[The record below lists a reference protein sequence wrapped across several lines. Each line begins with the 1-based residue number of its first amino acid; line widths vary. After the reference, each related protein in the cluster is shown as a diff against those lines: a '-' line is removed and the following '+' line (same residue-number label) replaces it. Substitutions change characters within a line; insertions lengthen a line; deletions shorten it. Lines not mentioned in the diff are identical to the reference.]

1 MGRSWGIPKRR
12 ERVQGGGVSSLHFLR
27 DEIAVIGWSCRVP
40 GANSVEELWSLLL
53 EGRCSISAVPP
64 DRWSLAQ
71 YGHPRRKERGKSYTW
86 AAGIIDDVWG
96 FDPSLFGIS
105 PREAE
110 QMDPQQR
117 ILLELTWEALEDA
130 GIRPTSISGS
140 EVGVFVGGSSTDYAN
155 ARWGDPAGLDSH
167 FATGNALSILANRI
181 SYVFDLHG
189 PSLTVDTAC
198 SSSLVALHQAA
209 EALRAGRI
217 DTAIVGGINVL
228 ASPFS
233 FISFS
238 QASMLSPTGLCRAF
252 SAKADGYVRAEG
264 GGVLVLR
271 KATQARVDRNP
282 IHGVILASDVNSDGR
297 TNGISLPSGD
307 AQEHLLERIYPRA
320 EIDPK
325 RLAFIEAHG
334 TGTAVGDPTEA
345 NAVGRVLGRARA
357 EPLPIGSIK
366 TNIGHLEPASGLAGM
381 MKALL
386 ALNHGML
393 PRSLHFDDP
402 NPSIDFDRLN
412 LSVCAQP
419 LPLPNAAQQC
429 AGVNSFGFGG
439 TNAHVVVAPGRP
451 SPAIS
456 EEGQVNGAGFFSVS
470 AETHPALVGLAQ
482 KYAERLSTAS
492 DKEASIVA
500 RAAAHRRDRL
510 SMRLVVSASKRS
522 EVVDALDA
530 FIIGEDDPRLIA
542 GTALGNELPVAFVF
556 SGNGSQWVGM
566 GIAAYRDNEEFRA
579 HFDQTDEI
587 LRSLAGWSL
596 REALYSETLS
606 ENLKL
611 TCVAQPLIFAIQS
624 AAAAAL
630 RRRGLQPA
638 VVLGHSV
645 GEVAAAEAAGIL
657 DRQSAVK
664 VIHSRSTH
672 QELVRGA
679 GRMAAVLSTREAV
692 DQILK
697 SVRNLSIAAINSP
710 RAVTLAGPTEAIGA
724 LREATKRQRLVFR
737 DLDLDYPFHTPA
749 MAPVEAPLL
758 SDLKDLVPLVGSV
771 PFVSTVT
778 GTELPGLRLNAA
790 YWWQNVREPVLFEA
804 ALKQAV
810 KLGARL
816 FVEIGPR
823 STLLTHIS
831 DSVDSEGDNFAV
843 LSVLDRSDK
852 NEDPFSKAVATCIV
866 RGARVDDAVVFGPD
880 PGAVPLPTYPW
891 QHREF
896 RNTLTPEAT
905 GHLFDRERHP
915 LCGARISSDAL
926 EWRGHLD
933 TTTMPALADHKIGEQ
948 VILPGA
954 AFLEMALAVT
964 RHWLHTPNVSIT
976 DFEILKPLD
985 LTGGETREILCRVSP
1000 GSNTLEILS
1009 RPRLTGAAWLLHAR
1023 GKMFHANHQ
1032 NAVLMPVPSGAQA
1045 TVHGEGIYRLARMS
1059 GLNYGPAFRL
1069 VDGATRPGPTT
1080 IEVTLTPVVPSESES
1095 VFHLDP
1101 MRLDACFHGLFVLF
1115 PDLQAESRGVAY
1127 IPVRFDEMVYYATG
1141 GLAQRAII
1149 SLRNCNERSVVAD
1162 FYIYGADGEVIAILR
1177 GAHFQAVLT
1186 RRTPG
1191 LESIALV
1198 EQLQMLDG
1206 HALRRSGIGVS
1217 AEKVIARAQTVKVD
1231 HTASLAQADESF
1243 ILEGWA
1249 MAMAYEIAAG
1259 LSGGEEFSPDMLV
1272 NSGNLPPEMLPW
1284 FRNILFSLEGAGLA
1298 KEGHGRWTLLNDP
1311 LLPSSTSVLRAL
1323 ATEHPSR
1330 AAELLLAGEL
1340 SGLAATLAAELQMS
1354 APVVLS
1360 NEALDYYAI
1369 AGTWAAKASEWL
1381 TQLLQKTE
1389 AMWPA
1394 DRSLRLLQIGFGP
1407 LSQSLLSMIQS
1418 RNIHLTVLEPDRRRF
1433 ERAKLALPNS
1443 SRVKL
1448 LDLQN
1453 NSQLGQFDLIIG
1465 AESLHRLPTSLRLA
1479 KLQQALAPR
1488 GMLICI
1494 EPQPSLFRDLVFG
1507 LLRGWFDRSVGGF
1520 PIGSLLTAG
1529 EWKQALE
1536 SAGFANA
1543 HAASVSLGSE
1553 SALLIVSE
1561 SPAQAAKHPDRS
1573 GRVEADGV
1581 TTLIVAGTSLPQ
1593 REIATTLA
1601 ALLPRGGAHVAM
1613 VMDETGK
1620 AKFPDLASDV
1630 VVQFLPMADD
1640 VEAEPN
1646 ERLSSRCMEIKGC
1659 AERIGSAR
1667 ATLWIVFS
1675 GALSSGSAKVHP
1687 VETGAWAFSRT
1698 LANEFP
1704 NLDIRRVDVAPQVS
1718 KQVAAERIRDLVL
1731 SDTDETEI
1739 LIDTTGIQAARV
1751 ESIKQNMEGA
1761 PEDFAPAAQL
1771 QRRMMSNQRLH
1782 WRAID
1787 RSLPLADEIEI
1798 AVEAT
1803 GLNFRDLM
1811 WMLSLLPEDM
1821 LEHGFTGPTLGLE
1834 CAGRIIQIGANVR
1847 HFKVGDHVVALAP
1860 SAFSTHVVIPAV
1872 MAAKVPEGLSSEDA
1886 ATIPV
1891 AFLTAFYSL
1900 LRLAKVRRGEWVLI
1914 HGGAGAVG
1922 MAAIQIAHWRG
1933 AQVIATAGSKAKRDL
1948 LKALGVAH
1956 VLDSRSTD
1964 FVDEVKRITK
1974 AGVDVVLNSLAGE
1987 AMERGMSTLRPFGRF
2002 VELGKRDYVS
2012 NTHIGL
2018 RPFRRNLTYFGVDL
2032 DNLIEAK
2039 KGLGHRIY
2047 RDVMRLFRDGVLTP
2061 LPHSV
2066 FPATEVL
2073 DAFHLMQQSG
2083 HIGKIVVQ
2091 PPRPGTIR
2099 KPNAPFSVDG
2109 HGTHLITGAFGG
2121 FGLETAKWLV
2131 DHGARHLV
2139 LLGRRG
2145 PVTDEA
2151 KTVLSDF
2158 AKRGVK
2164 VLVET
2169 CDVGDRRAV
2178 EKLFE
2183 KMHTRMPP
2191 VAGVIHAAMVLEDAL
2206 IANLDADQLNRVLRP
2221 KVKGAENLDIAT
2233 RGLSLDYFVLF
2244 SSVTTLIGNPGQGS
2258 YVAANGF
2265 MEGLARRRR
2274 QEGLPALAIGWGPI
2288 SNVGVVALNKKLQ
2301 KSLQVRSGVRGLV
2314 AREALDLMAE
2324 ALEQTGSAPNLAVV
2338 TIASNEWTLAGD
2350 RLRVLRSP
2358 TYTAVVRDD
2367 GAHGD
2372 SAVTTLD
2379 LRSLLAT
2386 EDLEIVRRR
2395 VADRIVSELARV
2407 LHSREEDIS
2416 RVRPM
2421 SEIGV
2426 DSLMALELNM
2436 NLKDAFGV
2444 EIPLSNSAG
2453 SMTVAG
2459 LAEEMIAQV
2468 NLDASRD
2475 EDSVAHTVAEQHIA
2489 GKIETEHLEALK
2501 YAQQS
2506 ESQKTKRLLS

>member
-1 MGRSWGIPKRR
+1 M
-12 ERVQGGGVSSLHFLR
+12 SSLHFLR
-27 DEIAVIGWSCRVP
+27 DDIAVVGWSCRVP
-40 GANSVEELWSLLL
+40 GANSVDELWSLLL
-53 EGRCSISAVPP
+53 EGRCSVGTVPP
-64 DRWSLAQ
+64 DRWSLGQ

-86 AAGIIDDVWG
+86 AAGVIDDVWG
-96 FDPSLFGIS
+96 FDPALFGIS

-117 ILLELTWEALEDA
+117 LLLELAWEALEDA
-130 GIRPTSISGS
+130 GIRPSSISGS
-140 EVGVFVGGSSTDYAN
+140 DVGVFVGGSSTDYATS
-155 ARWGDPAGLDSH
+155 RWGDPSGVDSF

-189 PSLTVDTAC
+189 PSVTVDTAC

-209 EALRAGRI
+209 EALKAGRI

-264 GGVLVLR
+264 GAVVVLR

-282 IHGVILASDVNSDGR
+282 IHGIILASDVNSDGR

-307 AQEHLLERIYPRA
+307 AQERLLERIYPRA
-320 EIDPK
+320 EIDPN
-325 RLAFIEAHG
+325 RLAFVEAHG

-345 NAVGRVLGRARA
+345 NAVGRILGQARSDR
-357 EPLPIGSIK
+357 LPIGSIK
-366 TNIGHLEPASGLAGM
+366 TNIGHLEPASGLAGVL
-381 MKALL
+381 KALL
-386 ALNHGML
+386 ALNNGIL
-393 PRSLHFDDP
+393 PRSLHFDEP
-402 NPSIDFDRLN
+402 NPRIDFDHLN
-412 LSVCAQP
+412 LSVCAQS

-439 TNAHVVVAPGRP
+439 TNAHVVVGPGRP
-451 SPAIS
+451 LAALP
-456 EEGQVNGAGFFSVS
+456 EQGQANGSGFFSVS
-470 AETHPALVGLAQ
+470 AGTHAALVGLAQ
-482 KYAERLSTAS
+482 EYTERLASAS
-492 DKEASIVA
+492 DKDASLVA

-510 SMRLVVSASKRS
+510 STRLVVSTTKRKDLV
-522 EVVDALDA
+522 EALDA
-530 FIIGEDDPRLIA
+530 FIVGEDDPRLIS

-566 GIAAYRDNEEFRA
+566 GIAAYRDDEEFRT

-587 LRSLAGWSL
+587 FRGLAGWSL
-596 REALYSETLS
+596 REALYSETLA

-611 TCVAQPLIFAIQS
+611 TSVAQPLIFAIQC
-624 AAAAAL
+624 AATAAL
-630 RRRGLQPA
+630 RRRGLHPA

-645 GEVAAAEAAGIL
+645 GEVAAAEAAGVL
-657 DRQSAVK
+657 DRRAAVQ

-679 GRMAAVLSTREAV
+679 GRMAAVLCPRDTADQLLKAV
-692 DQILK
+692 K
-697 SVRNLSIAAINSP
+697 NLSIAALNSP
-710 RAVTLAGPTEAIGA
+710 RAVTLAGPTEAIAA

-749 MAPVEAPLL
+749 MAPVQAPLL
-758 SDLKDLVPLVGSV
+758 SDLANLVPREGSV

-778 GTELPGLRLNAA
+778 GAVIAGRHLDAS
-790 YWWQNVREPVLFEA
+790 YWWQNVREPVQFET

-831 DSVDSEGDNFAV
+831 DSVDSESDNCAV
-843 LSVLDRSDK
+843 LSVLDRNDG
-852 NEDPFSKAVATCIV
+852 NAEPFNKAVATCVI
-866 RGARVDDAVVFGPD
+866 RGAAVDETAVFGPD
-880 PGAVPLPTYPW
+880 PGTIPRLPTYPW
-891 QHREF
+891 QHSEF
-896 RNTLTPEAT
+896 RNTLTPEAI
-905 GHLFDRERHP
+905 GYVFDKERHP
-915 LCGARISSDAL
+915 LCGARLSSDAL

-933 TTTMPALADHKIGEQ
+933 TMTMPELADHKIGEQ
-948 VILPGA
+948 VILPGS
-954 AFLEMALAVT
+954 AFLEIALAVA
-964 RHWLHTPNVSIT
+964 RHWLHATSVSIA

-1000 GSNTLEILS
+1000 GSNTMEILS

-1023 GKMFHANHQ
+1023 GKMFHANHHD
-1032 NAVLMPVPSGAQA
+1032 ATAAPVPSG
-1045 TVHGEGIYRLARMS
+1045 EGVAVPGDVIYRLARMS
-1059 GLNYGPAFRL
+1059 GLNYGPEFRL
-1069 VDGATRPGPTT
+1069 AEGAVRVGPTT
-1080 IEVTLTPVVPSESES
+1080 IEVTLAPAVPSRPESP
-1095 VFHLDP
+1095 FHLDP

-1115 PDLQAESRGVAY
+1115 PDLQAEGRGVAY
-1127 IPVRFDEMVYYATG
+1127 VPVRFDEIGYHAAG
-1141 GLAQRAII
+1141 SLAQRAVIE
-1149 SLRNCNERSVVAD
+1149 LKTCNERSVVAD
-1162 FYIYGADGEVIAILR
+1162 FYIYGVDGEIIATLR

-1186 RRTPG
+1186 RRTAG

-1198 EQLQMLDG
+1198 EQMQLLDG
-1206 HALRRSGIGVS
+1206 SALQRVGVGVS
-1217 AEKVIARAQTVKVD
+1217 SEKIIARVQSAKADDAAVPAQG
-1231 HTASLAQADESF
+1231 DESF

-1249 MAMAYEIAAG
+1249 MAMAYEIAVG

-1272 NSGNLPPEMLPW
+1272 NAGRLPSEMLPW
-1284 FRNILFSLEGAGLA
+1284 LCNILFSLEGAELA
-1298 KEGHGRWTLLNDP
+1298 KERHGRWTLLKDP
-1311 LLPSSTSVLRAL
+1311 LLPSSASVLRAL
-1323 ATEHPSR
+1323 ATEHPAR
-1330 AAELLLAGEL
+1330 AAELLLAGEV
-1340 SGLAATLAAELQMS
+1340 SGLAIRLAAERRMS
-1354 APVVLS
+1354 TPAVLS
-1360 NEALDYYAI
+1360 NETLDYYAI
-1369 AGTWAAKASEWL
+1369 AGTWAAKASDWL
-1381 TQLLQKTE
+1381 AHLMEKTE
-1389 AMWPA
+1389 ALWPT
-1394 DRSLRLLQIGFGP
+1394 DRSLRILQVGFGP
-1407 LSQSLLSMIQS
+1407 LTQTLMAKVQSH
-1418 RNIHLTVLEPDRRRF
+1418 NINLTVLEPDRRRY

-1443 SRVKL
+1443 SRIKL
-1448 LDLQN
+1448 IDLQN
-1453 NSQLGQFDLIIG
+1453 SSHLGEFDLIVG
-1465 AESLHRLPTSLRLA
+1465 VESLHRLPGSMRLA
-1479 KLQQALAPR
+1479 TLQQALAPR
-1488 GMLICI
+1488 GMLIAV
-1494 EPQPSLFRDLVFG
+1494 EPQPSLFRNLVFG
-1507 LLRGWFDRSVGGF
+1507 LLRGWFGRSVGGF
-1520 PIGSLLTAG
+1520 PVGSLLTAG
-1529 EWKQALE
+1529 AWKQALE
-1536 SAGFANA
+1536 DAGFANA
-1543 HAASVSLGSE
+1543 GTVAVGLGSE
-1553 SALLIVSE
+1553 SALLVVAE
-1561 SPAQAAKHPDRS
+1561 STAQASSDPVRA

-1581 TTLIVAGTSLPQ
+1581 TTLIVAGTSAPQ

-1601 ALLPRGGAHVAM
+1601 ALLPRGGAHVAT
-1613 VMDETGK
+1613 VMDESGK

-1630 VVQFLPMADD
+1630 VVQFLPMTDD
-1640 VEAEPN
+1640 GEAEAN
-1646 ERLSSRCMEIKGC
+1646 ERLASRCMEIKSC

-1667 ATLWIVFS
+1667 AALWLVFS
-1675 GALSSGSAKVHP
+1675 GALAAGTAKVDP

-1704 NLDIRRVDVAPQVS
+1704 NLDVRRIDIAPQVP

-1731 SDTDETEI
+1731 SNTDETEI
-1739 LIDTTGIQAARV
+1739 LIDSTGVRAVRV
-1751 ESIKQNMEGA
+1751 ESIRQSLEGG
-1761 PEDFAPAAQL
+1761 PEGFASAAQL
-1771 QRRMMSNQRLH
+1771 QRRMMSSQRLH
-1782 WRAID
+1782 WRATD
-1787 RSLPLADEIEI
+1787 RRLPLADEVEI
-1798 AVEAT
+1798 VVEAT

-1821 LEHGFTGPTLGLE
+1821 LEHGFTGATLGLE
-1834 CAGRIIQIGANVR
+1834 CAGRVIQVGASVKNL
-1847 HFKVGDHVVALAP
+1847 KIGDHVVALAP

-1872 MAAKVPEGLSSEDA
+1872 MAARVPDGLSSEDA

-1891 AFLTAFYSL
+1891 AFLTAYYSL

-1922 MAAIQIAHWRG
+1922 MAAIQIAHWRD

-1948 LKALGVAH
+1948 LRALGVAH

-1964 FVDEVKRITK
+1964 FVDEVKAITGQ
-1974 AGVDVVLNSLAGE
+1974 GVDVVLNSLAGE
-1987 AMERGMSTLRPFGRF
+1987 AMERGLSTLRPFGRF
-2002 VELGKRDYVS
+2002 IELGKRDYVS
-2012 NTHIGL
+2012 NTHVGL

-2039 KGLGHRIY
+2039 RGIGHRAY
-2047 RDVMRLFRDGVLTP
+2047 KEVMRLFRDGVLTP

-2066 FPATEVL
+2066 FPATEVVE
-2073 DAFHLMQQSG
+2073 AFHLMQQSG
-2083 HIGKIVVQ
+2083 HIGKIVVR
-2091 PPRPGTIR
+2091 PPRPGTVR
-2099 KPNAPFSVDG
+2099 KPHAPLAIDPQR
-2109 HGTHLITGAFGG
+2109 THLITGAFGG

-2151 KTVLSDF
+2151 KAVMSDF
-2158 AKRGVK
+2158 AMRGVK

-2169 CDVGDRRAV
+2169 CDVADRRAV

-2206 IANLDADQLNRVLRP
+2206 IANLDADQLDRVLRP
-2221 KVKGAENLDIAT
+2221 KVKGAVNLDIAT

-2288 SNVGVVALNKKLQ
+2288 SNVGIVAQNKKLQ

-2324 ALEQTGSAPNLAVV
+2324 AIEQSGDAANLAVV

-2358 TYTAVVRDD
+2358 TYAAVIRDE
-2367 GAHGD
+2367 GTHGD
-2372 SAVTTLD
+2372 SSVTTLD
-2379 LRSLLAT
+2379 LRSLVAG
-2386 EDLEIVRRR
+2386 EDLETVRRK
-2395 VADRIVSELARV
+2395 VTDRIVSELARI
-2407 LHSREEDIS
+2407 LHAREEDIS
-2416 RVRPM
+2416 RVRPL

-2436 NLKDAFGV
+2436 NLKDAFGI

-2453 SMTVAG
+2453 SMTVAA

-2475 EDSVAHTVAEQHIA
+2475 EDSVAYTVAERHIA
-2489 GKIETEHLEALK
+2489 GKIEPEHVEALK
-2501 YAQQS
+2501 QAQQS
-2506 ESQKTKRLLS
+2506 DSQKAKRLLS